1 MTIKNYGIMWERDA
15 VAWRGVRGNAGHLT
29 GIGPIGTAQKY
40 QNEADFRQQIG
51 VYVLYD
57 DYRVVYVGQAG
68 SGNNDLYSR
77 LKNHLTDHL
86 ADRWN
91 KFSWFGI
98 RKVNK
103 NGSLSKQQG
112 ELNRNLKSDEVLDLI
127 EGLMINVLEPPL
139 NKQGARWKDIDQYR
153 QIAEGWAAW
162 SEREVLE
169 AIAAKL
175 KIESE
180 T

>member
-1 MTIKNYGIMWERDA
+1 MLLLGGGWEAMQDIWQ
-15 VAWRGVRGNAGHLT
+15 V
-29 GIGPIGTAQKY
+29 GPIGKAQKY

-91 KFSWFGI
+91 KFSWLGI

-103 NGSLSKQQG
+103 NGSLAKQQG

-175 KIESE
+175 EIESE